1 MKKILSVAAIAVF
14 AIGMTSCSK
23 ESKYVSNYEKIEKL
37 RLEIDELQAE
47 NKLIGAQLMEEKSLD
62 DMVKIAEKLAKVEK
76 KMNKKEAKQAKKIK
90 EKYLNPLAKYEDSD
104 KYKDNKKAFYESKQV
119 EQINKDVENQR
130 KADCKE
136 ILGKESVSEYLND

>member
-23 ESKYVSNYEKIEKL
+23 ESKYVSNYEKIQKL
-37 RLEIDELQAE
+37 QQEIGELDAE
-47 NKLIGAQLMEEKSLD
+47 NDLIYAQLMEEKSLD
-62 DMVKIAEKLAKVEK
+62 DMVKLREKTAKVDK
-76 KMNKKEAKQAKKIK
+76 KMNKKNAKLAKKLK
-90 EKYLNPLAKYEDSD
+90 EKYYNPLAKYEDSD
-104 KYKDNKKAFYESKQV
+104 KYKDNKKAYRESKQV

-136 ILGKESVSEYLND
+136 ILGKESISEYLAD

>member
-23 ESKYVSNYEKIEKL
+23 ESKFVSNYEKIQKL
-37 RLEIDELQAE
+37 QLEIKELKAE
-47 NKLIGAQLMEEKSLD
+47 NDLISAQLMEEKSLD
-62 DMVKIAEKLAKVEK
+62 DMVKIAEKVAKVDK
-76 KMNKKEAKQAKKIK
+76 KMNKKEAKQAKKLK

-104 KYKDNKKAFYESKQV
+104 KYKDNLKAYLESKQV
-119 EQINKDVENQR
+119 EQIEKDVENQR

-136 ILGKESVSEYLND
+136 ILGKESVGEYLRD